1 MLLDDHGLLNDP
13 KIAKLYAQAVAD
25 KDEQIAAAVAN
36 PPFESEQAALL
47 ERAGASAEKGIL
59 DDDIDAFARFNEG
72 QNLEFLRHRANLADN
87 ENKIAE
93 LHGYIVDKWQ
103 NILAEKIAI
112 WKKQRTQGLEDDFF
126 VRMQAW
132 FDALLKARQLAQIS
146 PELFGEDG
154 LMMDAISLVNDALDT
169 SDLGDEKAQNAM
181 LKALSSVSDITMGDS
196 GEIPANGYKG
206 QNHSKKLSLAQI
218 LKHFNK
224 IKNNEPLM
232 KLCEMLG
239 RLREARDEVFMEKIK
254 EQTAYSYTQS
264 VPTKR
269 TKEEICGVELGADL
283 ANLIPQEFSLLNDD
297 DLEILFDLKL
307 LEKRLF
313 CFEKQ
318 GLVEKQ
324 IKDVKEIE
332 KQKPKEQKSKNKGAI
347 ILCVDTSGSMSGEPE
362 MVAKALTLFVASRAR
377 RKNRACY
384 LINFSSDIK
393 CEDLSEHGW
402 GERLNSFLRLS
413 FGGGT
418 DVGKALEKGVEMMS
432 KDEFEKSDLLVISDG
447 DFDELSQRIVGK
459 MDKQREQENRFF
471 LLDITE
477 KSKALGYFDKHFL
490 YDGKNVKV
498 LGELVEN
505 LR

>member
-1 MLLDDHGLLNDP
+1 MAN
-13 KIAKLYAQAVAD
+13 

-36 PPFESEQAALL
+36 PPFESERVALL
-47 ERAGASAEKGIL
+47 ERAGASAEKGVL

-87 ENKIAE
+87 ESKIAE

-103 NILAEKIAI
+103 NTLAEKIAI

-132 FDALLKARQLAQIS
+132 FDALLKARELAQIS

-169 SDLGDEKAQNAM
+169 SDLGDEKVQNAM
-181 LKALSSVSDITMGDS
+181 LKALSSLSDITMGDS

-264 VPTKR
+264 VSTKR

-362 MVAKALTLFVASRAR
+362 MVAKALTLFMASRAR
-377 RKNRACY
+377 RKNRTCY

-393 CEDLSEHGW
+393 CEDLSEQGW

-447 DFDELSQRIVGK
+447 DFGELSQRIVSK

-477 KSKALGYFDKHFL
+477 KSKALDYFDKHFL

-498 LGELVEN
+498 LGELASEI
-505 LR
+505 R